1 MQSKKIKRRASRKRI
16 VGGFFSQPVYKP
28 VFGTSPDKEVN
39 DSFAA
44 MDRVAGIIFKDPKLY
59 STEVL
64 GYDKRNMSKYF
75 KDSGSIDLLQKF
87 SEDKLEA
94 KDFGKFKVVLS
105 ILKAIFLSKEYNEC
119 VKVITSIETSLEKKP

>member
-1 MQSKKIKRRASRKRI
+1 MQSKKIKKRVSRKRI
-16 VGGFFSQPVYKP
+16 VGGFFSKPVYKP
-28 VFGTSPDKEVN
+28 VFETSPDNE
-39 DSFAA
+39 SYAA

-64 GYDKRNMSKYF
+64 GSDKKNMSKYF
-75 KDSGSIDLLQKF
+75 EKSGSIDLLQKF

-94 KDFGKFKVVLS
+94 KDIGKFNVVLS